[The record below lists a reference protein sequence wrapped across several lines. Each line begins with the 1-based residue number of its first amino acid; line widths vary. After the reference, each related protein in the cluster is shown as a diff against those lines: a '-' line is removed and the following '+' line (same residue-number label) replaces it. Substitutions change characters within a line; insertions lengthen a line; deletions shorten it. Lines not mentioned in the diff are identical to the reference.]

1 VNVNRISN
9 KLRRISNP
17 PNNEARNSLFG
28 RLSPQDTN
36 SNPIIKLRKARKSPI
51 RIDLK
56 IILLDA
62 ANKENPAKITKLK
75 MPNDIPN
82 DKIFLADII
91 YRT

>member
-1 VNVNRISN
+1 M
-9 KLRRISNP
+9 
-17 PNNEARNSLFG
+17 
-28 RLSPQDTN
+28 
-36 SNPIIKLRKARKSPI
+36 KARKSPI

-56 IILLDA
+56 KILFDA
-62 ANKENPAKITKLK
+62 ANKVNPPKITKLI

>member
-1 VNVNRISN
+1 
-9 KLRRISNP
+9 
-17 PNNEARNSLFG
+17 
-28 RLSPQDTN
+28 
-36 SNPIIKLRKARKSPI
+36 LRKARKSPI